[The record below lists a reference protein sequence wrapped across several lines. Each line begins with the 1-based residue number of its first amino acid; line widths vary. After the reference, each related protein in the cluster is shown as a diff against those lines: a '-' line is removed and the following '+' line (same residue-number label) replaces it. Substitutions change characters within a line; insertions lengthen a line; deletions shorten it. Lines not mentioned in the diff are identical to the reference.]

1 MEILD
6 NLLFSRVMFLVGGML
21 IFTAIGARI
30 NKAFETSFELV
41 ATIFTSFL
49 LLFLSFSCKSKINMS
64 KKITFSAF
72 GRDSYYHRDWFKKNG
87 FKFDRSSRKWTVENL
102 PIDNAEE
109 FASYCRK
116 YGLTF
121 ERSDRMITEFDY
133 SDYLWDGRRDEFM
146 KPSENIEI
154 PQPKNKI

>member
-1 MEILD
+1 MTKKLHFQ
-6 NLLFSRVMFLVGGML
+6 LLVETL
-21 IFTAIGARI
+21 III
-30 NKAFETSFELV
+30 
-41 ATIFTSFL
+41 
-49 LLFLSFSCKSKINMS
+49 
-64 KKITFSAF
+64 
-72 GRDSYYHRDWFKKNG
+72 RDWFKKNG

-133 SDYLWDGRRDEFM
+133 ADYLWDGRRDEFL
-146 KPSENIEI
+146 
-154 PQPKNKI
+154 

>member
-1 MEILD
+1 M
-6 NLLFSRVMFLVGGML
+6 
-21 IFTAIGARI
+21 T
-30 NKAFETSFELV
+30 
-41 ATIFTSFL
+41 
-49 LLFLSFSCKSKINMS
+49 

-102 PIDNAEE
+102 AIDNAEE
-109 FASYCRK
+109 SASYCRK

-121 ERSDRMITEFDY
+121 ERSDRMIKEFDY
-133 SDYLWDGRRDEFM
+133 ADYLWDGRRDEFM